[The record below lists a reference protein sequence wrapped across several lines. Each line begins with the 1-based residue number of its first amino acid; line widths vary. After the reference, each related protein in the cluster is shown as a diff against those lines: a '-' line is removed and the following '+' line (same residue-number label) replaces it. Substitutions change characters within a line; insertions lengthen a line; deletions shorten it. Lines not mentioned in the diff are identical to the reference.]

1 MHIDWFVLFC
11 QIFNF
16 LLLVYLLK
24 RFLYGRIIKAMDDRE
39 AKIAAR
45 FAQAE
50 ELKVK
55 ATEAAEIYD
64 RRNQLLNE
72 KSEQMLNEASQAAEA
87 KRKELIEKV
96 RADVELIKV
105 RWQDML
111 IREQEA
117 FFQDLRRRASQQ
129 IYATARRALTDL
141 ADADLEQRI
150 VDVFIRRIR
159 ELDKVK
165 SEEIRKAISS
175 GGNRVVVQSAFGVSD
190 EMRRQI
196 ESALK
201 KQITNGFTI
210 RYMMEPEIVSGIELR
225 VNGHKIAWSLNDYLE
240 TLVENLTETLQRE
253 AQGVS

>member
-45 FAQAE
+45 FAEAE

-55 ATEAAEIYD
+55 ATEAAELYD
-64 RRNQLLNE
+64 RRNQLLEE
-72 KSEQMLNEASQAAEA
+72 KSGQMLNEASVAAEA
-87 KRKELIEKV
+87 KRKELMEKV
-96 RADVELIKV
+96 RTDVELIKV

-111 IREQEA
+111 ASEQEA
-117 FFQDLRRRASQQ
+117 FFQDLRQRAARQ

-141 ADADLEQRI
+141 ADANLEERI
-150 VDVFIRRIR
+150 IDEFIRRIQ
-159 ELDKVK
+159 ELDKEK
-165 SEEIRKAISS
+165 SVQMRKAIS
-175 GGNRVVVQSAFGVSD
+175 GVGNKVIVQSAFDIPSQTQG
-190 EMRRQI
+190 RI
-196 ESALK
+196 EQALK

-210 RYMMEPEIVSGIELR
+210 RYDTEPEIVSGVELR
-225 VNGHKIAWSLNDYLE
+225 VNGHKIAWSLNEYLE
-240 TLVENLTETLQRE
+240 TLVENLSETLQKE
-253 AQGVS
+253 AHSG

>member
-39 AKIAAR
+39 AKIVAR
-45 FAQAE
+45 FAEAD

-72 KSEQMLNEASQAAEA
+72 KSEQMLNEASTAAEA
-87 KRKELIEKV
+87 KRKELMEKV

-111 IREQEA
+111 ASEQEA
-117 FFQDLRRRASQQ
+117 FFQDLRQRAAKQ
-129 IYATARRALTDL
+129 IFAAARKALTDL
-141 ADADLEQRI
+141 ADANLEERI
-150 VDVFIRRIR
+150 IDEFIRRIG
-159 ELDKVK
+159 ELDKEK
-165 SEEIRKAISS
+165 SAKIRKAIS
-175 GGNRVVVQSAFGVSD
+175 GQGDKIVIQSAFVIDNKTQG
-190 EMRRQI
+190 RI
-196 ESALK
+196 EQALK
-201 KQITNGFTI
+201 GQIANGFTI
-210 RYMMEPEIVSGIELR
+210 RYETEPEIVSGVELR
-225 VNGHKIAWSLNDYLE
+225 VNGHKIAWSLNEYLE
-240 TLVENLTETLQRE
+240 TLVENLSETLQKE
-253 AQGVS
+253 AHSG